1 MRPKELVGQFWAPE
15 RGLRPSDIPARLL
28 NKMKVMGALSK
39 NLLAPAAVLVMAG
52 FALAEN
58 SSFDLA
64 GPAIDVRVNRA
75 GRTLPIARVPNLRPG
90 DRLWLHPVLP
100 TGESVHYLMI
110 ASFLRGSTNPPPDAW
125 FKRMETWRKQIREEG
140 IGITIPEGAQQVL
153 LFLAPETTGDA
164 RTLRSA
170 VQGRPGAF
178 VRASQDLNQA
188 SLDRTRLDEY
198 LAAVR
203 ATAKTDPAELHK
215 RSVLLA
221 RSLGIKLDEQ
231 CFDKA
236 TEQQA
241 PCLMKDTSQLVLED
255 GHAQSMVAALTSGAA
270 SDLIEQLSLTP
281 PAHSGYYSPYVGAFM
296 DVARLMDS
304 IRTAE
309 YQYLPALALPHK
321 DELDLK
327 LNSAPSFHKPQSVLV
342 AALPAVGDAE
352 FPPVRPVDPKQVVCF
367 DKASALLP
375 AEGAPLM
382 FSTSFGHDLVLHVQA
397 ASGKTFDLPA
407 KAEGARGGFS
417 VDTHTLNFVP
427 ESDITGTLRGQWG
440 FDAWNGPVYHLHLA
454 RSGKWVVLP
463 SDQSALVVG
472 REDTLHLD
480 SPDAACVDDVTVD
493 DQSGEKIE
501 STWKRT
507 KPTRLELKI
516 SLKDAK
522 PGPLAVLLKQD
533 DAPKPD
539 ELRLHAY
546 AEAGHLDRFVI
557 GKGERVG
564 LLEGTRLDEVAS
576 LEWQGVRF
584 VPGEVTRVGEKDE
597 LRVSAPGD
605 AAIPLLANNAVAQ
618 VSLKDGRV
626 LSLAATVGPP
636 EPKVTLISRS
646 VRPGQSAA
654 SSARPSAAIHL
665 ASAEELPQNASLVFF
680 LKSEVPEGFPRTE
693 KIEVA
698 GPDDSFHVL
707 LSVADGNLIL
717 QDARTVMAMLDPG
730 KSFGPSAFGPLRFR
744 PVGAPGSWG
753 EWQPLATLVR
763 LPNLTD
769 VHCPDSPDRQCTL
782 SGTDLFLIHSVSAD
796 PQFLHAV
803 SVPEGFA
810 DSTLSVPRP
819 DGTLLYIKLRDDPS
833 VISTA
838 TLPVLPE

>member
-1 MRPKELVGQFWAPE
+1 
-15 RGLRPSDIPARLL
+15 
-28 NKMKVMGALSK
+28 MGALSK
-39 NLLAPAAVLVMAG
+39 TLPAAAAVLVLAG
-52 FALAEN
+52 IALAEG

-75 GRTLPIARVPNLRPG
+75 GRTLPIAGVPNLRAG

-100 TGESVHYLMI
+100 PGEAVHYLMI
-110 ASFLRGSTNPPPDAW
+110 AVFLRGSTNPPPDSW
-125 FKRMETWRKQIREEG
+125 FKRAETWQKQMQEEG
-140 IGITIPEGAQQVL
+140 VGITVPEGAQQVL
-153 LFLAPETTGDA
+153 LFLAPETTGDS

-198 LAAVR
+198 LDAVR

-241 PCLMKDTSQLVLED
+241 PCLMKDANQLVLED
-255 GHAQSMVAALTSGAA
+255 GHGQSMVAALTSGAA
-270 SDLIEQLSLTP
+270 SDLIDQLTLTS
-281 PAHSGYYSPYVGAFM
+281 AARSGYYSPYVGAFM

-309 YQYLPALALPHK
+309 YQYIPALGLPRK
-321 DELDLK
+321 DQLDLK
-327 LNSAPSFHKPQSVLV
+327 LNSAPSFHKPQTVLV

-375 AEGAPLM
+375 AEGAPLI
-382 FSTSFGHDLVLHVQA
+382 FSTSFGHDLVLRVQA
-397 ASGKTFDLPA
+397 ASGKIFDLPA
-407 KAEGARGGFS
+407 KAEAARGGFT
-417 VDTHTLNFVP
+417 VDTHALNSVP
-427 ESDITGTLRGQWG
+427 ESDVSGTLRGQWG
-440 FDAWNGPVYHLHLA
+440 FDAWSGPVYHLHLA
-454 RSGKWVVLP
+454 HSGKWVVLP
-463 SDQSALVVG
+463 SEQSALVVG
-472 REDTLHLD
+472 REDTIHLD
-480 SPDAACVDDVTVD
+480 SPDAACVDEVTVHN
-493 DQSGEKIE
+493 QSGEKIE
-501 STWKRT
+501 STWTRT
-507 KPTRLELKI
+507 KPNRLELKMP
-516 SLKDAK
+516 LKDAK
-522 PGPLAVLLKQD
+522 PGPLAVLLKED

-539 ELRLHAY
+539 ELQLHTY
-546 AEAGHLDRFVI
+546 AEAAHLDRFVI
-557 GKGERVG
+557 GNGGRVG
-564 LLEGTRLDEVAS
+564 LLEGARLDEVAS
-576 LEWQGVRF
+576 VELQGVRF
-584 VPGEVTRVGEKDE
+584 APGEVTRAGEKDQ

-605 AAIPLLANNAVAQ
+605 AAIPSLANNAVAQ

-626 LSLAATVGPP
+626 LSLAAAEGPP
-636 EPKVTLISRS
+636 QPKVTLISRS

-654 SSARPSAAIHL
+654 STAKPSAAIHL
-665 ASAEELPQNASLVFF
+665 ASADELPQNASLAFF
-680 LKSEVPEGFPRTE
+680 LKSEVPEAFPRTE

-698 GPDDSFHVL
+698 GSDDSVHVM

-717 QDARTVMAMLDPG
+717 QDARTVMVLLDPG
-730 KSFGPSAFGPLRFR
+730 KSFGPSAFGALRFR
-744 PVGAPGSWG
+744 PVGAAGSWG
-753 EWQPLATLVR
+753 AWQPLTTLVR
-763 LPNLTD
+763 LPSLTD
-769 VHCPDSPDRQCTL
+769 VHCPDNPGRQCTL
-782 SGTDLFLIHSVSAD
+782 SGTDLFLIDSVSAD

-810 DSTLSVPRP
+810 DPTLSVPRP
-819 DGTLLYIKLRDDPS
+819 DGTLLYITLRDDPS